1 MAALWGQA
9 EAITDRWKPAPS
21 QQSGCCHP
29 SVSVS
34 SPVLSVP
41 KAVGFSPKLP
51 SELQQITPRLGA
63 QAAED
68 GQEPRSWGEETW
80 VVRVSPTP
88 NPNCGYVA
96 AGITNCTKSH
106 KNST

>member
-29 SVSVS
+29 SVWVP
-34 SPVLSVP
+34 SPVLSMP

-68 GQEPRSWGEETW
+68 GQEPRSWEEETR

-88 NPNCGYVA
+88 NPSCGYVA

-106 KNST
+106 KNRT